1 MPVHIIVLM
10 LLMATL
16 SASWNA
22 MIKGAGNKLYMTIL
36 MTGGASL
43 VGLLVLPFV
52 PAPARPSWPF
62 ILASG
67 ALSVVYYATVAK
79 AYHLADLSQ
88 TFPVMRGGA
97 PLLVAMTSWA
107 VVGEH
112 LTTGAWLGVALICA
126 GILGLATTAAGRS
139 TRGLALALANAG
151 VIATYTLVDGLGVRR
166 SGSPVAYCLWVNVL
180 TGLPLTAWALIRER
194 EGFWSYV
201 SGRLGLGVLGG
212 AMNTAIYST
221 TLWAMTLAPVAVV
234 AALRE
239 TSILFTLLISSLVLK
254 ERVGVRRLALACAI
268 AGGVMALRLA

>member
-79 AYHLADLSQ
+79 TYHLADLSQ

-97 PLLVAMTSWA
+97 PMLVAMTSWA

-126 GILGLATTAAGRS
+126 GILGLATTSAGRS

-180 TGLPLTAWALIRER
+180 TGLPLTAWALVRER

-254 ERVGVRRLALACAI
+254 ERVGGRRLALACAI